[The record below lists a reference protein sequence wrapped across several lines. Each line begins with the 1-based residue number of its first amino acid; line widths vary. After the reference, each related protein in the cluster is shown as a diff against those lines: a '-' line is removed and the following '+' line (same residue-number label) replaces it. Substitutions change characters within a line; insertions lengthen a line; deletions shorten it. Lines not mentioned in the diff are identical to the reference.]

1 MKNAEKEIDEY
12 CEEEFMEFAKYWIN
26 DIKYQLTKLDNCLED
41 ENKIELEQDIIS
53 LLCDIE
59 SKQNK

>member
-1 MKNAEKEIDEY
+1 MKDAEKLIDEY

-26 DIKYQLTKLDNCLED
+26 DIKHQLTKLSNSLED

-53 LLCDIE
+53 LLCEIE
-59 SKQNK
+59 SKQNN